1 MSLGGYAYFWELGLV
16 QAALVLLPRAP
27 RSRLLAPLRSHWL
40 LLVGPAAAIT
50 AATFLPPV
58 ASALADSLS
67 TLALV
72 AVPLLAALGA
82 GWALRLHH
90 PGLVLLVPALFALAW
105 VDPRGTAGEAA
116 GLALVA
122 LSTVALAVVVVGIL
136 PSRVAKIGI
145 GIWAAVDLTVALM
158 HRLEEASRPIVQA
171 APAVGPQLQRVV
183 LRTASME

>member
-1 MSLGGYAYFWELGLV
+1 MSLGGYAYFWGLGLV

-27 RSRLLAPLRSHWL
+27 RSRLLAALRSHWL

-105 VDPRGTAGEAA
+105 LTRAGR
-116 GLALVA
+116 LARRP
-122 LSTVALAVVVVGIL
+122 GL
-136 PSRVAKIGI
+136 PS
-145 GIWAAVDLTVALM
+145 
-158 HRLEEASRPIVQA
+158 SR
-171 APAVGPQLQRVV
+171 
-183 LRTASME
+183 